1 MDDAARRELAAQHLG
16 LVRHLAGLVH
26 RRVSDYVELDE
37 LIALGNLGL
46 AEAAQRFDPSAG
58 ASFRT
63 FAWYRVQGAIIDGCR
78 RNTTLPRRVWCTL
91 TALGA
96 SAAYLE
102 AAQAR
107 AVAARDQAGVA
118 TTADKLREVK
128 VALQAIRTMHHVA
141 LDAVPPAALVSDTP
155 APSDRLDRQQDAA
168 RLRAALD
175 RLPDRE
181 RALIVAH
188 YVDGQTL
195 LDAGAALGLS
205 KSWASRLHARAIDRL
220 RELLADDAGAAPA
233 DPVSAPART
242 PRPGSP

>member
-1 MDDAARRELAAQHLG
+1 
-16 LVRHLAGLVH
+16 
-26 RRVSDYVELDE
+26 
-37 LIALGNLGL
+37 
-46 AEAAQRFDPSAG
+46 
-58 ASFRT
+58 
-63 FAWYRVQGAIIDGCR
+63 
-78 RNTTLPRRVWCTL
+78 
-91 TALGA
+91 
-96 SAAYLE
+96 
-102 AAQAR
+102 
-107 AVAARDQAGVA
+107 VA

-220 RELLADDAGAAPA
+220 RELLAADDGAPA